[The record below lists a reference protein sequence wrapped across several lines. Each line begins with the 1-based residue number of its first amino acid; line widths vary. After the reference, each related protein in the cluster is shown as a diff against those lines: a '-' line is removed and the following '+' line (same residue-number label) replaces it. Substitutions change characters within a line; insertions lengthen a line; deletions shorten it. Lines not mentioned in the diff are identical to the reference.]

1 MQNPTAAP
9 VPRERIVD
17 VLACY
22 VWARVSVI
30 LIGTPGIGKSSTAK
44 AIAGSFGWKYSRKGI
59 PGMTDPV
66 LFMGLP
72 GQDERN
78 TLIKPFP
85 WLQVLLDETVAKRRN
100 VLLLDDIAESSR
112 TIQSFLLDVLGE
124 CVIGDHELPLTSMIG
139 TANPIGGGLQVTPSM
154 ANRVGHLHFNVT
166 TKEQAGLMVG
176 DYPNPEIPGFEE
188 NWEDRLPLARRLVAS
203 FLQTTNDFN
212 APDLDGAEAQRVVG
226 AYPSPR
232 TWEYAARLLAAVDA
246 SSLEGRRAD
255 ETKMLA
261 LRSVV
266 GDAAATAF
274 FNFLRYPNMPKPE
287 DALRNPHGIEDRKEL
302 FATDT
307 PDRGYIFLNAMT
319 RYAVQAGSVDA
330 WKNAWRVLGVFAKRE
345 CATLCAAHALVLFKR
360 RPAEAPESLPEM
372 EAFRDLLP
380 SAEEA

>member
-1 MQNPTAAP
+1 MQTPTAPP

-17 VLACY
+17 TLACY
-22 VWARVSVI
+22 VWSGVSVI
-30 LIGTPGIGKSSTAK
+30 LIGPPGIGKSSTAK

-72 GQDERN
+72 GQNEQN
-78 TLIKPFP
+78 TLLKPFP
-85 WLQVLLDETVAKRRN
+85 WLQVLIDETAQRRRN
-100 VLLLDDIAESSR
+100 VLLLDDIGESSR

-124 CVIGDHELPLTSMIG
+124 RVIGDHPLLLTSMIG

-154 ANRVGHLHFNVT
+154 ANRVGHLHFSVT
-166 TKEQAGLMVG
+166 TKEQAGLMIG
-176 DYPNPEIPGFEE
+176 DYPNPEIPKFDP
-188 NWEDRLPLARRLVAS
+188 NWEDRLPMARRLVAG

-212 APDLDGAEAQRVVG
+212 APDLDGAEAQRIVG

-246 SSLEGRRAD
+246 SSLKDRRAD
-255 ETKMLA
+255 ETRKLA
-261 LRSVV
+261 LKSVV
-266 GDAAATAF
+266 GDAAANAF
-274 FNFLRYPNMPKPE
+274 FNFLRYPDMPKPE
-287 DALRNPHGIEDRKEL
+287 DALRNPHGITDRKEL
-302 FATDT
+302 FAPDK

-319 RYAVQAGSVDA
+319 RYAIQAGTVDA
-330 WKNAWRVLGVFAKRE
+330 WKNAWCVLGIFAKKE

-360 RPAEAPESLPEM
+360 RPEGAPQSLPEM